1 MLCLSGVRL
10 YERVLVGEVVKAQR
24 CSECGAEL
32 RLRSASCP
40 LCGTEPGAEHKPTHA
55 PAEPIDKD
63 SYQSDLRALREQLRR
78 LRDGAEAV

>member
-1 MLCLSGVRL
+1 MLRLPGVRFD
-10 YERVLVGEVVKAQR
+10 ERMLVGEVVKAQR

-32 RLRSASCP
+32 RLSSASCP
-40 LCGTEPGAEHKPTHA
+40 LCGTEPGAEKRPTHA
-55 PAEPIDKD
+55 PVKPIDKD